1 MIGIA
6 GSLGANVGVVHEHGI
21 DAVFSVLSKPCT
33 LDEALRDAAA
43 NVELTARN
51 VAAVL
56 RIGLA
61 RD

>member
-1 MIGIA
+1 
-6 GSLGANVGVVHEHGI
+6 
-21 DAVFSVLSKPCT
+21 VLSTPCT

-56 RIGLA
+56 RMGLA